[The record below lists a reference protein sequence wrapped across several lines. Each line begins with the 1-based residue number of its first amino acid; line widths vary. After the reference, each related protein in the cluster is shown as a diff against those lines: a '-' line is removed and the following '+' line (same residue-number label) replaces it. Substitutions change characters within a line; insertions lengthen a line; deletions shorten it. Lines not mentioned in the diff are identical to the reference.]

1 MRLPLALPL
10 ATAAL
15 LLAAGCDVLTNR
27 PPLTRDYGAP
37 YAVRNGVVVGFPGEV
52 ERRTPAITAGGDLW
66 VVVRYRGGCGDH
78 TFDLE
83 RDAVEGGSI
92 IWLEHLVSDE
102 TCNGTVEDTVRISL
116 SAALRPG
123 GTQQAVALA
132 TPDGDELVIQRSSGG
147 EE

>member
-1 MRLPLALPL
+1 MRLPLALAL
-10 ATAAL
+10 VAAPL

-27 PPLTRDYGAP
+27 PPLARDYGAP

-52 ERRTPAITAGGDLW
+52 ERRTPAITATGDLW
-66 VVVRYRGGCGDH
+66 VVVRYRGGCGEH
-78 TFDLE
+78 AFDLE
-83 RDAVEGGSI
+83 RDAVQGGSI

-102 TCNGTVEDTVRISL
+102 TCDETIDDTLRVSL

-123 GTQQAVALA
+123 GTQPALALA
-132 TPDGDELVIQRSSGG
+132 TPDGDELAILLPSGG